1 MKMRIS
7 AFTYGALT
15 ALTRAVIFAFT
26 RWEVEY
32 AGRVPGGGGRG
43 AGRRT
48 TCTCWTPRS
57 WRRSCRRR
65 VHPMAKRELF
75 EVPLIG
81 WIFWVYGAFPV
92 RRFSADIGALRAARN
107 RLKNGGDAVLMFPEG
122 TRARECMACVR
133 RCRGRRWWR
142 CWPACR
148 WCRWAITGTEDIR
161 LPGSLLRWLRRRP
174 AAHPRGVR
182 RAVPAA
188 DGRGGRAQRRGDH
201 RPDDAQDRGPAA
213 GPSYRGAYGPESEG
227 TVVFARQ
234 ARNGGERREAA
245 G

>member
-1 MKMRIS
+1 MKRRVS
-7 AFTYGALT
+7 AFVYGALT

-32 AGRVPGGGGRG
+32 AGRVPAEGGVVLV
-43 AGRRT
+43 ANHLHLLD
-48 TCTCWTPRS
+48 PPLVAA
-57 WRRSCRRR
+57 SCRRR

-107 RLKNGGDAVLMFPEG
+107 RLRGGDAVLMFPEG
-122 TRARECMACVR
+122 TRARGDGMR
-133 RCRGRRWWR
+133 
-142 CWPACR
+142 PALPGAAMVALLAGAPVVPV
-148 WCRWAITGTEDIR
+148 AITGTEDIR
-161 LPGSLLRWLRRRP
+161 LPGSLLRWLRRDRLRIRVEFGEP
-174 AAHPRGVR
+174 FRLPDE
-182 RAVPAA
+182 AA
-188 DGRGGRAQRRGDH
+188 DTRNAEHTTDLMMRKIAALL
-201 RPDDAQDRGPAA
+201 PPA
-213 GPSYRGAYGPESEG
+213 YRGAYGPESEG